1 MNIDEIKEKNFDV
14 DILSTERDGDRLR
27 YIVYSKELGMFAISI
42 CDCTIN
48 HWVFP
53 DPENHLYGSA
63 SMESS
68 DGMTHYIHAVLNIY
82 RNNSRKGRVF
92 FREKMS

>member
-1 MNIDEIKEKNFDV
+1 MNIDEIKEKKIKV

-27 YIVYSKELGMFAISI
+27 YIVYSEEIGMFAISI
-42 CDCTIN
+42 CDCAIN

-53 DPENHLYGSA
+53 DPENHLFGSV

-68 DGMTHYIHAVLNIY
+68 DGMTHYIHAVLNIC
-82 RNNSRKGRVF
+82 RNNSRKACVI

>member
-1 MNIDEIKEKNFDV
+1 MNIDEIKEKSFEV
-14 DILSTERDGDRLR
+14 DILNQGKEADRLC
-27 YIVYSKELGMFAISI
+27 YMMYNEELGMFTISI
-42 CDCTIN
+42 CDCTSN

-53 DPENHLYGSA
+53 DPENHLYGSV

-68 DGMTHYIHAVLNIY
+68 DGMTHYIHAVLNIC
-82 RNNSRKGRVF
+82 RNNSRKACVI

>member
-1 MNIDEIKEKNFDV
+1 MNIEEIKEKSFVV
-14 DILSTERDGDRLR
+14 DILNIMSVGDRLR
-27 YIVYSKELGMFAISI
+27 YIVYNEALGMFAISI

-48 HWVFP
+48 HWVLP

-63 SMESS
+63 LIDSS
-68 DGMTHYIHAVLNIY
+68 DGITHYIHAVLNIC
-82 RNNSRKGRVF
+82 RNNSRKACVI